1 MSRFGPKPKAS
12 TERDESMSQ
21 DQIVRAMTNDGAF
34 RCMAVRGTETVNRI
48 LAAQQSEPATQRAL
62 GELVLGAVLYRETMA
77 PDLRV
82 QCIVKGAG
90 KTGSLLADAHP
101 SGMTRGLY
109 QPGRDGPFTLDGE
122 GAILQMTRN
131 LPRGNQ
137 HQGLI
142 DASNVTLE
150 RAIMSYFEQS
160 EQVSTMIGVGLPIAD
175 NQEAV
180 VASAYLVQLLPEVKD
195 AHDKLAVL
203 TERLAHDFADMD
215 AIARE
220 TDGDPKALIEEI
232 FYGME
237 FTYLSDS
244 PLFFGCTCSEERI
257 QASLL
262 SLQRS
267 ELMSLIDDGEP
278 VDMSCD
284 YCGSEYH
291 VGVDQL
297 RALLTTKGE
306 A

>member
-1 MSRFGPKPKAS
+1 
-12 TERDESMSQ
+12 MSQ

-48 LAAQQSEPATQRAL
+48 FAAQSIDAQTQRAL

-101 SGMTRGLY
+101 SGLTRGLY
-109 QPGRDGPFTLDGE
+109 QPGRGGEFSLHGE

-131 LPRGNQ
+131 LPRGDQ

-142 DASNVTLE
+142 DVSNITLE
-150 RAIMSYFEQS
+150 RALMSYFEQS
-160 EQVSTMIGVGLPIAD
+160 EQISTMIGVGLPIAD
-175 NQEAV
+175 NQQAA

-215 AIARE
+215 GIARE
-220 TDGDPKALIEEI
+220 TDGDPRALIEEI
-232 FYGME
+232 FYGMD
-237 FTYLSDS
+237 FTFLSDS
-244 PLFFGCTCSEERI
+244 PIYFGCTCSEERI

-262 SLQRS
+262 SLQRA
-267 ELMSLIDDGEP
+267 ELMSLIDEGEP

-284 YCGSEYH
+284 YCGASYH
-291 VGVDQL
+291 VGTEQL
-297 RALLTTKGE
+297 RALLTKKGE

>member
-1 MSRFGPKPKAS
+1 M
-12 TERDESMSQ
+12 TQ

-48 LAAQQSEPATQRAL
+48 LAAQASDAPTQRAL

-82 QCIVKGAG
+82 QCIVRGAG
-90 KTGSLLADAHP
+90 KTGSILADAHP
-101 SGMTRGLY
+101 SGLTRGLY
-109 QPGRDGPFTLDGE
+109 QRGKEGAFSLQGN

-150 RAIMSYFEQS
+150 RALMSYFEQS
-160 EQVSTMIGVGLPIAD
+160 EQISTMIGVGIPIAD
-175 NQEAV
+175 NQQAAV
-180 VASAYLVQLLPEVKD
+180 ATAYLVQLLPEVKD
-195 AHDKLAVL
+195 AHDKLAIL

-220 TDGDPKALIEEI
+220 TGGDPKALIEEI

-244 PLFFGCTCSEERI
+244 PIYFGCTCSEERI

-262 SLQRS
+262 SLERS
-267 ELMSLIDDGEP
+267 ELMSLIDEGEP
-278 VDMSCD
+278 IEMSCD
-284 YCGSEYH
+284 YCGTDYH
-291 VGVDQL
+291 VGMEQL
-297 RALLTTKGE
+297 RALMTKKGD

>member
-1 MSRFGPKPKAS
+1 M
-12 TERDESMSQ
+12 TQ

-48 LAAQQSEPATQRAL
+48 LAAQASDAPTQRAL

-82 QCIVKGAG
+82 QCIVRGAG
-90 KTGSLLADAHP
+90 KTGSILADAHP
-101 SGMTRGLY
+101 SGLTRGLY
-109 QPGRDGPFTLDGE
+109 QRGKEGAFSLQGS

-150 RAIMSYFEQS
+150 RALMSYFEQS
-160 EQVSTMIGVGLPIAD
+160 EQISTMIGVGIPIAD
-175 NQEAV
+175 NQQAAV
-180 VASAYLVQLLPEVKD
+180 ATAYLVQLLPEVKD
-195 AHDKLAVL
+195 AHDKLAIL

-220 TDGDPKALIEEI
+220 TGGDPKALIEEI

-244 PLFFGCTCSEERI
+244 PIYFGCTCSEERI

-262 SLQRS
+262 SLERS
-267 ELMSLIDDGEP
+267 ELMSLIDEGEP
-278 VDMSCD
+278 IEMSCD
-284 YCGSEYH
+284 YCGTDYH
-291 VGVDQL
+291 VGMDQL
-297 RALLTTKGE
+297 RALMTKKGD

>member
-1 MSRFGPKPKAS
+1 M
-12 TERDESMSQ
+12 TQ

-48 LAAQQSEPATQRAL
+48 LAAQASDAPTQRAL

-82 QCIVKGAG
+82 QCIVRGAG
-90 KTGSLLADAHP
+90 KTGSILADAHP
-101 SGMTRGLY
+101 SGLTRGLY
-109 QPGRDGPFTLDGE
+109 QRGKEGAFSLQGN

-150 RAIMSYFEQS
+150 RALMSYFEQS
-160 EQVSTMIGVGLPIAD
+160 EQISTMIGVGIPIAD
-175 NQEAV
+175 NQQAAV
-180 VASAYLVQLLPEVKD
+180 ATAYLVQLLPEVKD
-195 AHDKLAVL
+195 AHDKLAIL

-215 AIARE
+215 SIARE
-220 TDGDPKALIEEI
+220 TGGDPKALIEEI

-244 PLFFGCTCSEERI
+244 PIYFGCTCSEERI

-262 SLQRS
+262 SLERS
-267 ELMSLIDDGEP
+267 ELMSLIDEGEP
-278 VDMSCD
+278 IEMSCD
-284 YCGSEYH
+284 YCGTDYH
-291 VGVDQL
+291 VGMEQL
-297 RALLTTKGE
+297 RALMTKKGD

>member
-1 MSRFGPKPKAS
+1 M
-12 TERDESMSQ
+12 TQ

-48 LAAQQSEPATQRAL
+48 LAAQASDAPTQRAL

-82 QCIVKGAG
+82 QCIVRGAG
-90 KTGSLLADAHP
+90 KTGSILADAHP
-101 SGMTRGLY
+101 SGLTRGLY
-109 QPGRDGPFTLDGE
+109 QRGKEGAFSLQGN

-150 RAIMSYFEQS
+150 RALMSYFEQS
-160 EQVSTMIGVGLPIAD
+160 EQISTMIGVGIPIAD
-175 NQEAV
+175 NQQAAV
-180 VASAYLVQLLPEVKD
+180 ATAYLVQLLPEVKD
-195 AHDKLAVL
+195 AHDKLAIL

-220 TDGDPKALIEEI
+220 TGGDPKALIEEI

-244 PLFFGCTCSEERI
+244 PIYFGCTCSEERI

-262 SLQRS
+262 SLERS
-267 ELMSLIDDGEP
+267 ELMSLIDEGEP
-278 VDMSCD
+278 IEMSCD
-284 YCGSEYH
+284 YCGTDYH
-291 VGVDQL
+291 VGMDQL
-297 RALLTTKGE
+297 RALMTKKGD